1 MHWQKEGRRRSAAR
15 KGEDEEMDIARSF
28 HVVDNS
34 KALLSAIS
42 SDTIMGKISYHVLF
56 LVCFVREIC

>member
-28 HVVDNS
+28 HAVDNG

-42 SDTIMGKISYHVLF
+42 DTIMGKIPYHVLF